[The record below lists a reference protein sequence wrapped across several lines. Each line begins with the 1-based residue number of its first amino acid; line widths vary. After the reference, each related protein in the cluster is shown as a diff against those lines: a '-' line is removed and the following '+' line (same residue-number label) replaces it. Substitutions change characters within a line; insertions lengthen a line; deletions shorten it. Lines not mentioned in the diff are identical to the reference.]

1 MADAERLQA
10 VPLWAKRH
18 AQNRTLAS
26 VIQCL
31 IFAVAFGAFAGL
43 PIVGVWAHR
52 QGLPVLT
59 VASGVLLVVSL
70 VGWVWYCVGGA
81 RWVAPAL
88 AARLY
93 GAEGAVTPTASV
105 CCPGSAPWV
114 AVLFVLCVGGHV
126 VLGLLGVL
134 PNHLIQPISAL
145 YMVPFLVWLWL
156 MQQPR
161 VSPFLLMWPALYA
174 IHAGL
179 LLAGAPI
186 RVEGPWDPLNMLVP
200 TIGYGLVAGLA
211 GHLYSRHALRRLRQ
225 AAALPP
231 KKAEGQRP

>member
-1 MADAERLQA
+1 
-10 VPLWAKRH
+10 
-18 AQNRTLAS
+18 
-26 VIQCL
+26 
-31 IFAVAFGAFAGL
+31 
-43 PIVGVWAHR
+43 
-52 QGLPVLT
+52 
-59 VASGVLLVVSL
+59 
-70 VGWVWYCVGGA
+70 
-81 RWVAPAL
+81 
-88 AARLY
+88 
-93 GAEGAVTPTASV
+93 
-105 CCPGSAPWV
+105 
-114 AVLFVLCVGGHV
+114 
-126 VLGLLGVL
+126 
-134 PNHLIQPISAL
+134 
-145 YMVPFLVWLWL
+145 